1 MQPSLFPPKVKGER
15 DLWLGLINI
24 NLGLNV
30 ETGKYS
36 SADVEENCFQLPPH
50 IQTQE
55 RRQTEGEDWKRK
67 NGKEK
72 SVCIVGTKKRREA
85 RKKEKV

>member
-1 MQPSLFPPKVKGER
+1 MQPNVFPPKVEGER
-15 DLWLGLINI
+15 DLGFEFIII

-36 SADVEENCFQLPPH
+36 STDVEENSFQLPPH

-55 RRQTEGEDWKRK
+55 RRHLR
-67 NGKEK
+67 
-72 SVCIVGTKKRREA
+72 CIVGTKKRREA